1 MGVGRSYLK
10 NKEGLHAAAHL
21 DWLPKVLAQKGGF

>member
-1 MGVGRSYLK
+1 MDFESCLQTLRALENSDK
-10 NKEGLHAAAHL
+10 SL